1 MLEIILMVVFSKKI
15 AAMVREKGRSPAG
28 YVVMFILFWIAG
40 EFLGAIVGAIVSLIV
55 NPQQEP
61 SLMMIWPLGLLG
73 AALGAGTAY
82 LIASSVSPVHDRY
95 DGYDD
100 DLDDRGRSR
109 PRRAPPSEEP
119 YWDRPETERDRDLD
133 RDHYREE

>member
-15 AAMVREKGRSPAG
+15 AAMVREKGRSPVG

-61 SLMMIWPLGLLG
+61 SLIIVWPLGLLG
-73 AALGAGTAY
+73 AALGAGIAY
-82 LIASSVSPVHDRY
+82 FIASSVSPVHEHY

-100 DLDDRGRSR
+100 FDDHGRSR

-119 YWDRPETERDRDLD
+119 YWNR
-133 RDHYREE
+133 

>member
-1 MLEIILMVVFSKKI
+1 MLEIILMIVFSRKI

-40 EFLGAIVGAIVSLIV
+40 ELLGGIVGAFVSLIV

-61 SLMMIWPLGLLG
+61 SLIMIWGLGLLG
-73 AALGAGTAY
+73 AALGAGIGY
-82 LIASSVSPVHDRY
+82 FIASSVSPVHDRY
-95 DGYDD
+95 DEYDD
-100 DLDDRGRSR
+100 DFDSRGRSR

-133 RDHYREE
+133 RDRYREE